1 MCDTFLCCG
10 RFSTQTCEASFQLKW
25 NGKYFCHTTP
35 NIFTAI
41 RCVTCWRETVTFSLS
56 FTSNEAGK
64 NIYFSF
70 FCIKEITRIATA
82 PAPVCFL
89 TWPFCSQVSI
99 YTFLLHD
106 TSDETGEDINA
117 ARFSTSLAL
126 FRFSNDAELPGL
138 VVLGKPLSDTERNWQ
153 MTVLYFVFHL
163 QGV

>member
-1 MCDTFLCCG
+1 VK
-10 RFSTQTCEASFQLKW
+10 QE
-25 NGKYFCHTTP
+25 
-35 NIFTAI
+35 
-41 RCVTCWRETVTFSLS
+41 
-56 FTSNEAGK
+56 K
-64 NIYFSF
+64 NIYFSL
-70 FCIKEITRIATA
+70 FCKKEITRIATA
-82 PAPVCFL
+82 PAPVGFL

-106 TSDETGEDINA
+106 TSDETGEDIQSSSICEINA

-138 VVLGKPLSDTERNWQ
+138 VVLDKPLSDTERNWQ